1 MSLSRTTFG
10 NVLLSLGVATV
21 FLGALEGVAV
31 WREASNPPPVK
42 EDYLWD
48 WEQKWDGDFYTI
60 RADVNGWPPWEEFNA
75 EGLRDRIHPVE
86 KPAGTVRVAFLGD
99 SVTLGD
105 QIQPAEAYPQ
115 VLQALL
121 DETGRPA
128 EVLSVALWG
137 WSTRQQRI
145 AYERIA
151 RKYRPDEVVLA
162 VCLNDIPELQNNLS
176 RPPAWLAALHER
188 SALVRLVVNA
198 QGREIQRVEQLFSD
212 PDASRVKD
220 AYRRFFA
227 EVRALR
233 DEVQQDGAAFSV
245 IVFPFRFQVAPGAP
259 PPVAQRRVASFCGE
273 EGIRCLDLLPAV
285 RELGEAA
292 FVDYDHLSPAG
303 ARRVAR
309 ALLEADLVGWPA
321 PYSDAVGAATDLSPL
336 LRAED
341 ASIRA
346 AAAWAAGPR
355 KDRRMV
361 KHLVAAL
368 EDPDEAVR
376 REAARALGHL
386 GGAAD
391 PARPALHVALDDPR
405 PSVRWAASRALFDLG
420 ARPSELS
427 PLTRALASEDPYVR
441 GFAAFSLGEMG
452 PPARDAVPA
461 LAAALRHPDGYTRG
475 GAAAALAKLGPAA
488 AEAVPTLQDGLAS
501 DDGDRRWKA
510 ARTLG
515 RIGPAAQAAV
525 PDLVRAL
532 SDPNEHVRVHAARAL
547 ARIRPSGAEVA
558 AALEKATHD
567 RVATVQD
574 EARAALK
581 ELQAGPPRSP

>member
-1 MSLSRTTFG
+1 MKPRHILAS
-10 NVLLSLGVATV
+10 NILLSVGVSV
-21 FLGALEGVAV
+21 FLLGGLEGLAV
-31 WREASNPPPVK
+31 WWEARNPPPVK

-48 WEQKWDGDFYTI
+48 WQKKWEGDFYTI

-75 EGLRDRIHPVE
+75 DGLRDRVHPVE

-105 QIQPAEAYPQ
+105 QIQPVEAYPQ
-115 VLQALL
+115 VLQSLL
-121 DETGRPA
+121 DEAGRPA

-162 VCLNDIPELQNNLS
+162 VCLNDIPELQNNLT
-176 RPPAWLAALHER
+176 RPPAWLMALHER
-188 SALVRLVVNA
+188 SALVRLLVNA

-212 PDASRVKD
+212 PDAARVKD

-233 DEVQQDGAAFSV
+233 DDVQQDGAAFSV

-259 PPVAQRRVASFCGE
+259 PPVAQRRVAAFCGE
-273 EGIRCLDLLPAV
+273 EGIRCLDLLPVV

-303 ARRVAR
+303 ARRVAQ
-309 ALLEADLVGWPA
+309 ALLEDDLVGWPA
-321 PYSDAVGAATDLSPL
+321 PYADSVGTVADLAPL

-341 ASIRA
+341 PSVRA

-355 KDRRMV
+355 KDGRMV
-361 KHLVAAL
+361 PLLVAAL
-368 EDPDEAVR
+368 EDPEEAVR

-391 PARPALHVALDDPR
+391 PARPALHVALGDPR
-405 PSVRWAASRALFDLG
+405 PSVRWAASRALFHLG
-420 ARPSELS
+420 LRPSELP
-427 PLTRALASEDPYVR
+427 PLTSALASEDPYVR

-452 PPARDAVPA
+452 APARDAVPA
-461 LAAALRHPDGYTRG
+461 LAQALRHPDGYTRG
-475 GAAAALAKLGPAA
+475 GAVSALAKLGPVAV
-488 AEAVPTLQDGLAS
+488 EAVPALLDGLAS

-532 SDPNEHVRVHAARAL
+532 TDPNEHVRVHAARAL
-547 ARIRPSGAEVA
+547 ARIRPPGANVVG
-558 AALEKATHD
+558 ALEGAARD
-567 RVATVQD
+567 DIAAVRD
-574 EARAALK
+574 EAQAALK
-581 ELQAGPPRSP
+581 ELRAGPPAAP